1 MSECPST
8 PFFSALEK
16 IKRAIDSLMA
26 SLCILIVAMM
36 VLLVTYQVIARYVFN
51 AASGMSEVL
60 SRYLFIWLILF
71 SGAYV
76 FGLRGHM
83 SIEYVK
89 QKFPLNI
96 QISFDMFSE
105 LIIVI
110 FALCILILGGYSASL
125 RQMWQMDSA
134 LQIPMGVIYSAI
146 PISGAIIVFYF
157 FYNEIKLYRK
167 LKALN
172 K

>member
-1 MSECPST
+1 MFKRPSA

-16 IKRAIDSLMA
+16 IKSVMDILIA

-36 VLLVTYQVIARYVFN
+36 TLLVAYQVIARYVFN
-51 AASGMSEVL
+51 NASGMSEVL

-71 SGAYV
+71 GSAYV
-76 FGLRGHM
+76 FGLREHM

-89 QKFPLNI
+89 RKFPLKV
-96 QISFDMFSE
+96 QISFDMLSE
-105 LIIVI
+105 LVIVV
-110 FALCILILGGYSASL
+110 FALCVLILGGYSTAL
-125 RQMWQMDSA
+125 RQMWQLDSA
-134 LQIPMGVIYSAI
+134 LQIPMGAIYSAI
-146 PISGAIIVFYF
+146 PISGTIIVFYF

-167 LKALN
+167 FKTLN